1 MKFLMIPVTLLIALS
16 VNSQVVCNFF
26 AGPQAL
32 STKYTVNSI
41 KQKNN
46 TKIGFQTGVGLKVPF
61 EGNLSFSPV
70 VFYSMKG
77 YKVTFTNYAFPPDV
91 DAKDN
96 NTTIHTFELA
106 GLLQYDFNS
115 EPSHFFIKGGPSLD
129 FQLFGH
135 ETYNLMSGGSV
146 DRNMKFSY
154 TDYGHFSANMLAQFG
169 YETGS
174 GLILFAQYSF
184 GLASIN
190 NADYGPEIRHRIY
203 GISIGKYIN
212 SKKG

>member
-1 MKFLMIPVTLLIALS
+1 
-16 VNSQVVCNFF
+16 
-26 AGPQAL
+26 
-32 STKYTVNSI
+32 
-41 KQKNN
+41 
-46 TKIGFQTGVGLKVPF
+46 
-61 EGNLSFSPV
+61 
-70 VFYSMKG
+70 
-77 YKVTFTNYAFPPDV
+77 
-91 DAKDN
+91 
-96 NTTIHTFELA
+96 
-106 GLLQYDFNS
+106 
-115 EPSHFFIKGGPSLD
+115 
-129 FQLFGH
+129 
-135 ETYNLMSGGSV
+135 
-146 DRNMKFSY
+146 MKFSY